1 MTVINKLIFQKYIKL
16 VYKIF
21 IQGYD
26 PSAPVKKAA
35 KPRTPKPEKPD
46 VSADLDMESF
56 VKSGKVNKLTV
67 DVLKGWLKTR
77 GVHVSNKKKAELVD
91 AVLAQFKENS
101 WNLFAFSIFCFQF
114 SYFFLNLVLLKLT
127 IIPSLNPWSSKL

>member
-21 IQGYD
+21 VQGYD

-35 KPRTPKPEKPD
+35 KPRAPKHEKPD

-101 WNLFAFSIFCFQF
+101 
-114 SYFFLNLVLLKLT
+114 
-127 IIPSLNPWSSKL
+127 